1 MSNESIED
9 AMEWA
14 KGGQF
19 KDVLRREIIR
29 LRHDKESLLNE
40 RNWTRT
46 KVREIYE
53 SMTATNYA
61 LDTVRPAMEKIEG
74 PDWAVVFEALELDRE
89 NLNGIMTVSTAQFDA
104 RGIS

>member
-46 KVREIYE
+46 KVLEVYE

-61 LDTVRPAMEKIEG
+61 LSTVRPAMEKIEG
-74 PDWAVVFEALELDRE
+74 PDWTVIFEALELDRE